1 MNRVQEWQHKKE
13 TSVKE
18 KKCELSR
25 RELDFFGLKCSSKGI
40 SMQKSKFEAL
50 KNASAPKT
58 PGEVRS
64 LLGLAN
70 YCARFIPNLASV
82 TKPLRELTKKNARWS
97 WTNEQEQAFI
107 QLKDSITTTTAAY
120 FNKEYMTEVTVD
132 ASPVGLG
139 LVMAQYDPKAPND
152 KHIVIYAS
160 RTLTDV
166 ESRYSQVEKEAL
178 GVVWACEKLHLYLY
192 GREFEIITDNKAI
205 ELIYGNP
212 RSKPKARIERWCLRL
227 LPYKFL
233 IKHRPGDGNIADYFS
248 RNPIDLESQP
258 VHEEIAERYVNFVAT
273 SKIPRALDKA
283 ELIEATQNDSEL
295 DQIKNMLRNKPYQ
308 IINSNYER
316 LKHELSITQD
326 GILMRGNN
334 IVIPK
339 ELQKR
344 VIEIAHTGHQGIVR
358 TKQLLRN
365 HVWFRGI
372 DEAVERCINNCTKC
386 QANTDKQKLEPLQ
399 MRKIPDE
406 PWDSVCVDFYGPLKN
421 GKYLFV
427 LIDEHSR
434 YPIVRQVSSTAFK
447 AIQPTLD
454 DIFATFGIPAE
465 LRSDNGPPFNSYN
478 FKSYASA
485 NGFKHK
491 RITPLWPRANG
502 LCERFMRNL
511 GKVMKNAAVDG
522 SKWEDE
528 LLDFLRSYRATPHA
542 STKVSP
548 NELLFKT
555 RRTTTKMPVNR
566 NETSDE
572 TSKQAKIND
581 SIAKAKMKSY
591 GDRRLN
597 TKPSCLKVG
606 DLVLLKRQ
614 TISKAETVYDPK
626 PFLIESIKG
635 TQAIITREDKK
646 RFRRNLSVLKKFN
659 QESDPKKRVS
669 KPSKSTSILPSI
681 LVPISSNARACDAGQ
696 TDPKSLNIQNS
707 NAEANQK
714 SESGK
719 EDEDDELINKTFLD
733 SSDKPKSPIIS
744 RSKSPKDDDP
754 GIIACSPSD
763 KSSHIIR
770 TNLFDDKK
778 EEDSGDNGDNGED
791 SESAGK
797 ARASKRV
804 VKKPQ
809 AYGNPVPSDQ
819 RKKHE
824 YKEAREANSL

>member
-1 MNRVQEWQHKKE
+1 
-13 TSVKE
+13 
-18 KKCELSR
+18 
-25 RELDFFGLKCSSKGI
+25 
-40 SMQKSKFEAL
+40 
-50 KNASAPKT
+50 
-58 PGEVRS
+58 
-64 LLGLAN
+64 
-70 YCARFIPNLASV
+70 
-82 TKPLRELTKKNARWS
+82 
-97 WTNEQEQAFI
+97 
-107 QLKDSITTTTAAY
+107 
-120 FNKEYMTEVTVD
+120 
-132 ASPVGLG
+132 
-139 LVMAQYDPKAPND
+139 MAQYDPKAPND
-152 KHIVIYAS
+152 KHIVMYAS

-212 RSKPKARIERWCLRL
+212 KSKPKARIERWCLRL
-227 LPYKFL
+227 LPYKFT
-233 IKHRPGDGNIADYFS
+233 IKHRPGDGNIADFFS
-248 RNPIDLESQP
+248 RNPIGIENQP
-258 VHEEIAERYVNFVAT
+258 VHEDIAERYVSFVAA

-283 ELIEATQNDSEL
+283 ELIEATQNDPEL
-295 DQIKNMLRNKPYQ
+295 EQIKNMLRNKPYQ
-308 IINSNYER
+308 NINSNYER

-326 GILMRGNN
+326 GFLMRGNN

-522 SKWEDE
+522 SKWEEE

-555 RRTTTKMPVNR
+555 KRTTTKMPVNLNKTSEAT
-566 NETSDE
+566 NE
-572 TSKQAKIND
+572 QAKLND
-581 SIAKAKMKSY
+581 SIAKSKMKSY

-597 TKPSCLKVG
+597 TKPSGLKVG
-606 DLVLLKRQ
+606 DQVLLKRQ
-614 TISKAETVYDPK
+614 TIAKAETVYDPK
-626 PFLIESIKG
+626 PYVIESIKG
-635 TQAIITREDKK
+635 TQAMIIRDKK
-646 RFRRNLSVLKKFN
+646 RFRR
-659 QESDPKKRVS
+659 
-669 KPSKSTSILPSI
+669 
-681 LVPISSNARACDAGQ
+681 
-696 TDPKSLNIQNS
+696 
-707 NAEANQK
+707 
-714 SESGK
+714 
-719 EDEDDELINKTFLD
+719 
-733 SSDKPKSPIIS
+733 
-744 RSKSPKDDDP
+744 
-754 GIIACSPSD
+754 
-763 KSSHIIR
+763 
-770 TNLFDDKK
+770 FDD
-778 EEDSGDNGDNGED
+778 
-791 SESAGK
+791 
-797 ARASKRV
+797 
-804 VKKPQ
+804 
-809 AYGNPVPSDQ
+809 
-819 RKKHE
+819 
-824 YKEAREANSL
+824 L